1 MSLKLLQV
9 EYAKTVHEG
18 SAAEGIYCKDI
29 VVLIS
34 QQSGGAKNASKAE
47 EPNYEEVNA
56 REVQNYHLKQNV
68 DLERTPQKLADS
80 TDT

>member
-1 MSLKLLQV
+1 MKKNSLKLLKLVPILPVSHRLNFGHKSQVIHLMSLKLLQV

-34 QQSGGAKNASKAE
+34 QQSGGAKE
-47 EPNYEEVNA
+47 CFEG
-56 REVQNYHLKQNV
+56 RRVQL
-68 DLERTPQKLADS
+68 
-80 TDT
+80 